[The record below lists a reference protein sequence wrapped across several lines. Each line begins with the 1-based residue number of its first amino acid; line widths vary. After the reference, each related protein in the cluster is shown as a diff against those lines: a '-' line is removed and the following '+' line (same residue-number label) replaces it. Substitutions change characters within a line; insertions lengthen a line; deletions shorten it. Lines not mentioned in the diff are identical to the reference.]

1 MRAEDLPIPQPPYI
15 KGKGFLPNPLIVN
28 GIPAHADVSRNPKV
42 EGTPEYE
49 QFWAEQL
56 YRCINGYNTGGIFL
70 PGRFYYYMNFNAMS
84 TIHGVINPDF
94 CDLHL
99 QLAYVIE
106 YCKQHGK
113 NLIIGKKRRAGI
125 SEFTQKAV
133 IDYGWRF
140 QPAYKAGVAAG
151 QKKYAED
158 FMKKWQTSDALLV
171 NEFKQN
177 ILLNNPDEVVSGY
190 KMYEEGKEVKKG
202 IGTEI
207 IVRTMHNNPN
217 MFKGLYLNDAVAEE
231 AGEFENL
238 CEFISAT
245 NDCLMDGDTQVGTF
259 FIYGTGGNIAK
270 GSKDFKKVWENPG
283 DYNAVKFLITGDRFK
298 KPFYGGATR
307 YGKDI
312 TNVPNLLKQYKP
324 YQIIGCE
331 DREAAMENIMEE
343 RARLKKGE
351 LKKYLEHLQNNP
363 IDEAEIFR
371 KTFSNNFDVQ
381 KLNDQRDEITKARKQ
396 YSKYKLD
403 WVLGADGN
411 RLSPL
416 QVKAIPARDT
426 DDEKECVLIHDMY
439 HPDKKYK
446 HLYVGGID
454 GYDQDKGVSKSLGAM
469 CVITRNNTYG
479 IPFKMPVAVICT
491 RPKRKEIFFDMC
503 LKLAVYYDLVGN
515 TLGDKAGSSGLINWF
530 KDHGCQKYLAPR
542 PTKFESV
549 NSQQSHEYWLSVNSF
564 SKPMMVGL
572 MQTAIYDYVQNIW
585 FEELIDQLGNYD
597 EVEIGSDNDLADA
610 YGIALVQDVS
620 LNVAPRDDSFMQQED
635 PFSLNRWEYDKN
647 GNLIP
652 SIEIQK
658 PEDPEQDFEYFG
670 VR

>member
-15 KGKGFLPNPLIVN
+15 KGKGFDSAPLISK
-28 GIPAHADVSRNPKV
+28 GIPAYADASRDPKV
-42 EGTPEYE
+42 IGSPEYE
-49 QFWAEQL
+49 LFWQEQL
-56 YRCINGYNTGGIFL
+56 YRCINGYNTGGIYI

-99 QLAYVIE
+99 QLAYIIE
-106 YCKQHGK
+106 WCKAHGK

-133 IDYGWRF
+133 IDYGFRF
-140 QPAYKAGVAAG
+140 IPAYKAGVAAG

-158 FMKKWQTSDALLV
+158 FMKKWQTSDALLA
-171 NEFKQN
+171 NEFKMN

-190 KMYEEGKEVKKG
+190 KAYEDGKEVKKG

-231 AGEFENL
+231 AGEFDNL

-259 FIYGTGGNIAK
+259 YIYGTGGNVNK
-270 GSKDFKKVWENPG
+270 GSKDFKKVWENPD
-283 DYNAVKFLITGDRFK
+283 DYNAVKFLIAGDRFK
-298 KPFYGGATR
+298 KPYYGGATR
-307 YGKDI
+307 YGKDV
-312 TNVPNLLKQYKP
+312 TNIPHLLKEYKP
-324 YQIIGCE
+324 YQLIGVE
-331 DREAAMENIMEE
+331 DRKAAMENIMEE
-343 RARLKKGE
+343 RARLKKGD

-371 KTFSNNFDVQ
+371 KTFSNHFDVQ
-381 KLNDQRDEITKARKQ
+381 RLNDQQDEISRNRDK

-403 WVLGADGN
+403 WVLNAEGQRAN
-411 RLSPL
+411 PL

-426 DDEKECVLIHDMY
+426 DMESECVLILDEY

-446 HLYVGGID
+446 NLYVAGID
-454 GYDQDKGVSKSLGAM
+454 PYDQDVGVSKSLGAM
-469 CVITRNNTYG
+469 CVITRNNPYG
-479 IPFKMPVAVICT
+479 IPFKMPVAVIRT
-491 RPKRKEIFFDMC
+491 RPKRKEMFFDMC
-503 LKLAVYYDLVGN
+503 LKLSVYYNLVGN
-515 TLGDKAGSSGLINWF
+515 VLGDKAGSSGMINWF
-530 KDHGCQKYLAPR
+530 KDHNCQKYLALR
-542 PTKFESV
+542 PTKFEST
-549 NSQQSHEYWLSVNSF
+549 NSQQSHEYWLSINSY
-564 SKPMMVGL
+564 SKPLMVGL
-572 MQTAIYDYVQNIW
+572 MQTAVYDYAQNIW
-585 FEELIDQLGNYD
+585 FKELISELQNYD

-620 LNVAPRDDSFMQQED
+620 VNVAPRDDSFVQEED
-635 PFSLNRWEYDKN
+635 PFSLGGWDLDKS
-647 GNLIP
+647 GNVIP
-652 SIEIQK
+652 ALEFKK
-658 PEDPEQDFEYFG
+658 PEDPEEDFQYFG
-670 VR
+670 LR